1 MTLKKILLLAGL
13 AISAGLSA
21 QTYFQQDVDYKID
34 VKLNPAKHELSA
46 FETIEYKNNSTS
58 TLTFIWFHLWP
69 NAYKNTNT
77 ALAKQFLLD
86 GDTKFY
92 YTEDKYRG
100 YIDSLN
106 FTSNGT
112 PLKLEYHPQHIDI
125 AKVHLAKPLA
135 PGESVT
141 ISTPFKVKIP
151 VGIFSRLG
159 HIGKQYQIT
168 QWYPKP
174 AVFDATGW
182 HEMPYLN
189 QGEFYSEFGSFEVK
203 ITLPDNYVVAAT
215 GDLQE
220 QSEKD
225 WLEQRI
231 KDSKNNEFRPDTVV
245 SSTYKTITF
254 KQTNV
259 HDFAWFCDYQYLVA
273 KSEVKLPESGRTVNT
288 YAYYTRKYK
297 KLWEKAP
304 GYINDAV
311 FYYSKWNG
319 DYPYN
324 HCSAVDGALS
334 AGGGMEY
341 PNVTVIGAMNSD
353 FSLETVIMH
362 EVGHNWFYGI
372 LGSNERDNGWMDEG
386 INSFNE
392 MRYIYTK
399 YPEKGIDFGI
409 PQPVLNAAGLGG
421 RKNRYQYY
429 IAYLF
434 SKRQNIDQPIQ
445 THAADFTQLNYG
457 TIMYMKT
464 ATVFDYLK
472 AYLGDETFDKCMHK
486 YFDKWKFKH
495 PQPADLRKIFEDE
508 TGKDLSWF
516 FDDLINTTKRL
527 DYKIRAGK
535 KGTVVIKN
543 RGEIAGPFPITTTKE
558 GKVLETTWHEG
569 FKGKKVITLNTDN
582 ADRVRV
588 DLYERM
594 PEVQRKNNII
604 RTTGMFKGVEPLRLK
619 LLGGLEDPRTTNLY
633 FTPVVG
639 WNYYNHA
646 MLGLAFYNHTVPQ
659 RKFEYTL
666 MPMYSF
672 GTKALVGEGSVAY
685 NILPK
690 KVFRQIT
697 LRNYV
702 SSYHYENG
710 ALGTN
715 ENLRFTKIAPEI
727 FFDFKKKPAN
737 SNIKQSLRLRYVHIF
752 KEVMNYSVSDSGY
765 VKGKRNYGV
774 FDYTYSFENKRPIQP
789 FGFEVHLQHNNDMA
803 KLFTEFKYFIN
814 YSERKRSGLE
824 IRVFAGAFLY
834 KSDLPANDYR
844 FRLSGQTGFQDYLYD
859 NIFLGRNEGSG
870 FFFNQFTQTDGNFK
884 MWSALG
890 QTNTW
895 IATLNLRSP
904 LPGKTLEKLPIKLY
918 ASMGTYDKIYG
929 GGKSVAFEFGP
940 YLSFGRFIEI
950 YFPAFTSKVFRDAA
964 SVNGIDKYYERI
976 RFTINFNMVKPF
988 ELLKNINL

>member
-1 MTLKKILLLAGL
+1 MTLKKILLLIGFAL
-13 AISAGLSA
+13 TASLQA
-21 QTYFQQDVDYKID
+21 QTYFQQEVDYKID
-34 VKLNPAKHELSA
+34 VKLDNQKHELSA
-46 FETIEYKNNSTS
+46 FETLEYKNNSTT
-58 TLTFIWFHLWP
+58 TLSFIWFHLWP
-69 NAYKNTNT
+69 NAYKDNNT
-77 ALAKQFLLD
+77 ALAKQLLQG

-92 YTEDKYRG
+92 YADDKDRG

-112 PLKLEYHPQHIDI
+112 ALKIEYHPVYGDV
-125 AKVHLAKPLA
+125 AKVFLAKPLA

-151 VGIFSRLG
+151 IGIFSRLG

-174 AVFDATGW
+174 AVFDVKGW

-189 QGEFYSEFGSFEVK
+189 QGEFYSEYGSFEVK

-225 WLEQRI
+225 WLEERVKNSLN
-231 KDSKNNEFRPDTVV
+231 KDFKPDTVS

-254 KQTNV
+254 KQKNV
-259 HDFAWFCDYQYLVA
+259 HDFAWFCDYKYLVS
-273 KSEVKLPESGRTVNT
+273 KSEVELPVSKRKVQT
-288 YAYYTRKYK
+288 YAYYTPKYK
-297 KLWEKAP
+297 GLWTKAP
-304 GYINDAV
+304 EYLNDAV

-319 DYPYN
+319 EYPYN

-341 PNVTVIGAMNSD
+341 PNVTVIGATNSA
-353 FSLETVIMH
+353 FGLETVIMH

-399 YPEKGIDFGI
+399 YPEKGIDVGL
-409 PQPVLNAAGLGG
+409 PQPILNAAGLGG

-429 IAYLF
+429 VAYLF
-434 SKRQNIDQPIQ
+434 SKRQNVDQPIQ
-445 THAADFTQLNYG
+445 THSADFTQMNYG

-472 AYLGDETFDKCMHK
+472 AYLGDEVFDKCMHT
-486 YFDKWKFKH
+486 YFDMWKFKH
-495 PQPADLRKIFEDE
+495 PQPEDLRKVFETE
-508 TGKDLSWF
+508 TGKNLSWF
-516 FDDLINTTKRL
+516 FDDMINTTKRV
-527 DYKIRAGK
+527 DYKIRMGK
-535 KGTVVIKN
+535 DNTVKVTN
-543 RGEIAGPFPITTTKE
+543 RGQIVGPFPISTIKD
-558 GKVLETTWHEG
+558 GKVVETTWHEG
-569 FKGKKVITLNTDN
+569 FEGTKKINVNTNGATKVKID
-582 ADRVRV
+582 VE
-588 DLYERM
+588 ERL
-594 PEVQRKNNII
+594 PEVQRKNN
-604 RTTGMFKGVEPLRLK
+604 TTKTSGAFKTLEPLKLK
-619 LLGGLEDPRTTNLY
+619 FLGGIEDPRTTNLY

-666 MPMYSF
+666 MPMYAT
-672 GTKALVGEGSVAY
+672 GTQSLNGEGSVAY

-690 KVFRQIT
+690 SGLRQIT
-697 LRNYV
+697 VRNYV

-715 ENLRFTKIAPEI
+715 ENLRFIKLAPEI
-727 FFDFKKKPAN
+727 LFDFKKKPAT

-752 KEVMNYSVSDSGY
+752 KDVMNYSASDSGY
-765 VKGKRNYGV
+765 IKGKRNYGV
-774 FDYTYSFENKRPIQP
+774 FDYTYTFDNKRAIQP
-789 FGFEVHLQHNNDMA
+789 FGFEVHLQHNKDMVKTFVEA
-803 KLFTEFKYFIN
+803 KYFIN

-824 IRVFAGAFLY
+824 VRLFAGAFLY
-834 KSDLPANDYR
+834 KSDLPGVDYR

-859 NIFLGRNEGSG
+859 NIFMGRNEGNG
-870 FFFNQFTQTDGNFK
+870 VLFNQFSQTDGNFK

-890 QTNTW
+890 QTNNW
-895 IATLNLRSP
+895 IVSVNLKSP
-904 LPGKTLEKLPIKLY
+904 LPGKVLEKLPIKLY
-918 ASMGTYDKIYG
+918 ASMGTYDKLYG
-929 GGKSVAFEFGP
+929 GGKSVAFEVGP

-950 YFPAFTSKVFRDAA
+950 YFPAFTSKVFREGA
-964 SVNGIDKYYERI
+964 SLNGIDKYYERI
-976 RFTINFNMVKPF
+976 RFTINFNMLKPF
-988 ELLKNINL
+988 ELIKNINF